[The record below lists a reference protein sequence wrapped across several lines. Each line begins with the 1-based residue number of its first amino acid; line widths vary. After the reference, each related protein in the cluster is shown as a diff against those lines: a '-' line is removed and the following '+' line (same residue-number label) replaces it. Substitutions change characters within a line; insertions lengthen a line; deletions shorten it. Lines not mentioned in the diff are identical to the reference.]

1 MTFYS
6 GQNGR
11 MQIRTSAAGV
21 TPEQYKTLA
30 KVTNWSIST
39 SMSPLATTTLEDT
52 DQTFIDGLRTTTGSC
67 RLFYYDDTS
76 GSQRENSAKDLID
89 NLIKSR
95 TPNTPVTPGQ
105 ATPSA
110 PLIFKLQVIEGTNTT
125 REIEVE
131 ALLTSASMAMGVGE
145 VLAADVSFQ
154 CNGAALAVSL

>member
-11 MQIRTSAAGV
+11 LIIDDV
-21 TPEQYKTLA
+21 TAA

-76 GSQRENSAKDLID
+76 SSPRSNSAKTLIE
-89 NLIKSR
+89 NLIKTR
-95 TPNTPVTPGQ
+95 NAGTTGQ

-110 PLIFKLQVIEGTNTT
+110 PLIFKLQVVEGTNTT
-125 REIEVE
+125 REIKVE

>member
-21 TPEQYKTLA
+21 TPAVYQTLA

-76 GSQRENSAKDLID
+76 GSTRSNSAKTLID
-89 NLIKSR
+89 NLIKTR
-95 TPNTPVTPGQ
+95 KAETTGQ
-105 ATPSA
+105 ADASA
-110 PLIFKLQVIEGTNTT
+110 PLFFKLQVVEGQNAT
-125 REIEVE
+125 REVEVE

>member
-11 MQIRTSAAGV
+11 MEMRTSAAGV

-76 GSQRENSAKDLID
+76 GSQRENSAKDLIE
-89 NLIKSR
+89 NLIKTR
-95 TPNTPVTPGQ
+95 ATGKIGE
-105 ATPSA
+105 ATPSE

-125 REIEVE
+125 REIKVE